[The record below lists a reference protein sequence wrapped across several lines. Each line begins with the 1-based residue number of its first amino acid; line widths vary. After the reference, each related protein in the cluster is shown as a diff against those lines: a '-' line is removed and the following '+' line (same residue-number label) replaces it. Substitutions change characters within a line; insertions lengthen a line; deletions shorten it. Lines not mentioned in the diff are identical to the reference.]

1 MCETT
6 KNQKVLVIE
15 DDKFIRR
22 ALTIGLTKSGFDV
35 SVASDGEEGLQKIK
49 SEKPNLVLLD
59 LIMPVKNGFDVLED
73 IKISEGDL
81 TKIPIIIL
89 SNLEQGEDIKKCED
103 LGAVDYFVKSNMPMK
118 EVISKVKYYL
128 AKFK

>member
-118 EVISKVKYYL
+118 EAISKVKYYL